1 LISGIADRK
10 RRAWRHR
17 PIEAGCEIVEHH
29 NALSSIEERVDHVAA
44 EIAGAAGDE
53 DCHAVGYLLRM
64 NETAADQSLIS
75 EILEPFCVHGTSA
88 WRGKVETREQVHRQV
103 LTF

>member
-1 LISGIADRK
+1 MLWAI
-10 RRAWRHR
+10 
-17 PIEAGCEIVEHH
+17 
-29 NALSSIEERVDHVAA
+29 
-44 EIAGAAGDE
+44 
-53 DCHAVGYLLRM
+53 LLRM

-88 WRGKVETREQVHRQV
+88 WRGKVETRGQVHRQV